1 MITYTDKFESI
12 GYINSLSDITV
23 YIGDNFIL
31 LGRYEDRL
39 CSSRYSKEREMFTD
53 GKQQFTLAETNSP
66 LTVMH
71 EDKLY
76 LIDFRFG
83 KVYVEELNMDNILN
97 DYTVGNKNIYN
108 NLEAVSGDATA
119 VFFLTGETNPRWILK
134 INDIIRDITPLD
146 NEGNVIHSSCRIDSM
161 TITEENMLQFIYE
174 GECIYEIDITDWL
187 SYAWDKEEIIN
198 K

>member
-1 MITYTDKFESI
+1 
-12 GYINSLSDITV
+12 
-23 YIGDNFIL
+23 
-31 LGRYEDRL
+31 
-39 CSSRYSKEREMFTD
+39 MFTD

-71 EDKLY
+71 ENKLY

-83 KVYVEELNMDNILN
+83 KVYVEELNMGNILN

-134 INDIIRDITPLD
+134 VNDIIRDITPLD
-146 NEGNVIHSSCRIDSM
+146 NEGNVIHSSCKIDSM

-174 GECIYEIDITDWL
+174 GECIYEIDVTDWL